1 MSIQKKRL
9 IIALVVIVA
18 ILLIDQS
25 LKIWVKTHML
35 LGEDSYLHWS
45 GWNISWMRLHFVEN
59 PGMAFG
65 FSFPGIWGKLF
76 LSLFRIALVIV
87 LIIILVVNADKYRL
101 GFTIFLSVIIAGAL
115 GNLFDSAFYGLIFTE
130 SPYFQPGA
138 LPAHFVAPG
147 HGYAPFLMGKV
158 VDMLYFPLCNCH
170 FPQWVPFVGGR
181 DFLFFRPIF
190 NIADSAI
197 FIGVLGLFLFKN
209 KLEYDGKISDNSRTL
224 EGPDA
229 PPSQG
234 V

>member
-9 IIALVVIVA
+9 IISLLVIVF
-18 ILLIDQS
+18 ILFLDQA

-35 LGEDSYLHWS
+35 LGEDSYLHWAS
-45 GWNISWMRLHFVEN
+45 WNISWMRLHFVEN

-65 FSFPGIWGKLF
+65 FSFPGLWGKLL
-76 LSLFRIALVIV
+76 LSLFRVILVVI
-87 LIIILVVNADKYRL
+87 LIIILVMNSDKYRL

-115 GNLFDSAFYGLIFTE
+115 GNLIDSAFYGLIFSE

-138 LPAHFVAPG
+138 VPAHFVPLG

-170 FPQWVPFVGGR
+170 LPDWIPIWGGR

-197 FIGVLGLFLFKN
+197 FIGVLGLFIFKN
-209 KLEYDGKISDNSRTL
+209 KLEYNGKVSDNS
-224 EGPDA
+224 
-229 PPSQG
+229 
-234 V
+234 